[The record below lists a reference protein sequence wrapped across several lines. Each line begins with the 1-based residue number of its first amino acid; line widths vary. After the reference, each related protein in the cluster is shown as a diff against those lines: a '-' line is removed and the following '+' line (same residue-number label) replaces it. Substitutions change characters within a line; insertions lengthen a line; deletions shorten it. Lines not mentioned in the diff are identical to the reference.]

1 MDKFKTLST
10 DQPHKEIEE
19 DDISSLLVVILDT
32 NPFGWDALSEY
43 ITFDSAIKEFLVFLN
58 AHLSLNQ
65 SNDLA
70 VLASHTN
77 FVQYLYPSVQT
88 PSKNNK
94 DISEG
99 EKIYQK
105 SNIYRPFYLM
115 NEQIKENLE
124 KLINKAN
131 EQDEDIPSTMIG
143 GSLCMALAYIN
154 RAMQNVEKNR
164 LKARIL
170 IISVSSDI
178 TFQYVPIMNCIFG
191 AQKKKIPID
200 VCKIGGDTVFL
211 QQASDATKGIYLHLD
226 KPKSLL
232 QYLMMV
238 FLPDQKVRQHLALPF
253 QLNVDFRAACFCHKK
268 ILDIGFVCSVCLSIF
283 CVIYPKCLTCDTIFD
298 ANTLQKN
305 IYHLSSNTLE
315 KKT

>member
-10 DQPHKEIEE
+10 NKQQNNIEE
-19 DDISSLLVVILDT
+19 DDISNLLVVILDT
-32 NPFGWDALSEY
+32 NPFGWDTLSEY
-43 ITFDSAIKEFLVFLN
+43 ISFDSAIKEILVFLN
-58 AHLSLNQ
+58 AHLSSNQ

-77 FVQYLYPSVQT
+77 FVQYLYPSVQA
-88 PSKNNK
+88 S
-94 DISEG
+94 SEDN
-99 EKIYQK
+99 EKILEKNKEDQSFQK
-105 SNIYRPFYLM
+105 SNMYRPFYLM
-115 NEQIKENLE
+115 NKQIKDNLK
-124 KLINKAN
+124 KLIDEAN
-131 EQDEDIPSTMIG
+131 QQDEDTPSTMIG
-143 GSLCMALAYIN
+143 GSLCMALAYVN
-154 RAMQNVEKNR
+154 RAMRNANKNR
-164 LKARIL
+164 QKARIL

-191 AQKKKIPID
+191 AQKK
-200 VCKIGGDTVFL
+200 IGGDTIFL

-232 QYLMMV
+232 QYLLMI
-238 FLPDQKVRQHLALPF
+238 FLPDQRVRQHLALPL

-298 ANTLQKN
+298 KN
-305 IYHLSSNTLE
+305 ILEKNSSNSSSDAL
-315 KKT
+315 KI